1 MLNYKNNQA
10 ARATCES
17 LTVPAELIPF
27 SEPSFLLPGES
38 RQDFEAIRQMMVDD
52 IRPETNIEWLWTL
65 DLVELSWEILRYRR
79 LKKRILDA
87 HRVAAIEAI
96 LQRLDGEGMPSEAM
110 PMVRT
115 RARRAAVARRSRG
128 CRRDRS
134 ASGPGRV

>member
-1 MLNYKNNQA
+1 
-10 ARATCES
+10 
-17 LTVPAELIPF
+17 
-27 SEPSFLLPGES
+27 
-38 RQDFEAIRQMMVDD
+38 MMVDD

-65 DLVELSWEILRYRR
+65 DLVELSWEIQRYRR

-115 RARRAAVARRSRG
+115 RARRVS
-128 CRRDRS
+128 RS
-134 ASGPGRV
+134 ASPQSKGRPFSRAARCRHTSKQDGARMNENSIHLAKKRCKSKNVIVIVYPS